1 MWPKIRQEMM
11 AAPAKTA
18 LSNTAASQTSG
29 KTLNWCVLTFMHT
42 RSKATTVL
50 IVATANTLA
59 AIYSSCLT
67 ITQHVLQ
74 VSSFNPP
81 VWVCTFTCEFDM
93 CEQWSLYGS
102 NRKKSLYSLW
112 CSLWCTQYKKQTF
125 SDWLCKELL
134 WPKLHQPP
142 PPSNPLKGQT
152 KTKRKNKGVKTACLS
167 VSV

>member
-1 MWPKIRQEMM
+1 M

-134 WPKLHQPP
+134 WQLPP
-142 PPSNPLKGQT
+142 PPRQIHWRAKLKPNA
-152 KTKRKNKGVKTACLS
+152 KTKVLRQLACQCLCRS
-167 VSV
+167 ISFM